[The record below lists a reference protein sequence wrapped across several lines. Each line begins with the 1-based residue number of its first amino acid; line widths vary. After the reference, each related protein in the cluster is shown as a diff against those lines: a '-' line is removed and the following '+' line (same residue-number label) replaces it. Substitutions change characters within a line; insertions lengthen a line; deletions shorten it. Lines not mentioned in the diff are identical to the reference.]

1 MVTLDGE
8 EGLIQIFS
16 DTSKETVH
24 ALDTCSKWFLTLHF
38 GLLYVLVTAL
48 YVLAYDNCSLEAE
61 VNTGAR

>member
-16 DTSKETVH
+16 DTSKETVLI
-24 ALDTCSKWFLTLHF
+24 ACSKWFLTLHF

-48 YVLAYDNCSLEAE
+48 HVLAYDNCSLEAD